1 MGGKTTTTQGKT
13 RPDPRI
19 MKQYL
24 ALVRKASAAADKPY
38 KEYNGELVADPTA
51 DQGRAYAAIRD
62 MQGAYDGYYDNAAA
76 AFDRAGRPI
85 TPIAFS
91 GAEVDKYMNPY
102 ISRVVDATA
111 ANIQR
116 ENAIEQQRV
125 LGNAIAR
132 GSFGGDRA
140 GFAQAELARSQGLA
154 RNQTLAELMSQGY
167 GQALSMFSQQ
177 QGVDLN
183 AQQQNNANA
192 LAQAQGW
199 MGLGQGRTQTDL
211 AQINAQLQAG
221 QLQQQQRQNE
231 LNAKY
236 QQWQNQRAYPF
247 QSIGWLGNIVTGVG
261 NQAGGTQT
269 TTQPNGSL
277 VGGLV
282 GLGTAG
288 LGALSGSLSGSD
300 RRMKTGVARIGRTDD
315 GQPIY
320 KFRYKGDDSGR
331 THIGLMADQVE
342 KHHPEAV
349 HRGVGG
355 LKFVDYDAAT
365 RGVAKRAWGGS
376 VTGSTGSANPY
387 ESTVIGADPFG
398 ENAIVV
404 RVPGL
409 AGGGGLAP
417 IGMDPYEAGV
427 GYIPKPR
434 PIGLGKFTVD
444 TPRVEAPKGLMGT
457 GVDTK
462 DWVDLGKAAKGAMPK
477 VKGLLGIKTPEDVQK
492 QDDGLLPNASYARGG
507 KAVPPRGVSRAA
519 FSQRSAGDNPGNAWG
534 DNGGYPTP
542 GLSPDGMPGYN
553 NPLAANPNGAIMDG
567 WGVGMPDSGL
577 SPTGHIPGMDTGS
590 YVARGWNT
598 QGLPDAP
605 PSRTLNWNSQI
616 AGRYTGMGGPLGPPV
631 AGRVPAVAHARV
643 TAPDYYGTTSLNGG
657 VMGGYSG
664 PMSDAGY
671 GSVADPNNYGG
682 FAGHGY
688 GTHDYGVG
696 AQMTGFT
703 GADNFGF
710 TDFSGNS
717 PSSNGPSSGG
727 SSGGSGG
734 SAGYGT
740 AGDNEPR
747 ARGGRTIAPMPA
759 LPPAAPMGF
768 DTGVAR
774 MRVRR
779 SAPALHQTRS
789 IGDIGGAGGGWDPA
803 GNPVDPGINA
813 GTTADGRTG
822 SPGNGYAD
830 PTFGGT
836 LQDQGGWAD
845 VGGWQNAGDYLR
857 NQLPG
862 DPNGFQGLDFT
873 MPADF
878 SKQPIAERG
887 WGGFGP
893 NGLQPGAMGPAPNP
907 SPLGYSYSPTPTSG
921 GSSGGY
927 GGGFSGSADAPGT
940 AAGTGSFGTAD
951 GYDSRAY
958 GGKVSG
964 GLGALMFA
972 RGGAKVLPPRGG
984 VAAVRAPGA
993 TTRSDGNVIDR
1004 NMEFNPNGSWN
1015 DWSSLGPPP
1024 TDQYGNPLDGRPQG
1038 SYTPPASPPVSEMRP
1053 GMYDTPP
1060 PRFDFTHFDQFG
1072 RPAKPFPGE
1081 TPPLDPTKIPGSL
1094 TPTPVPPT
1102 ITTTIGGRKV
1112 TVPNPA
1118 AAPSVASAGAPMG
1131 SGYNGPMSNAGFGEV
1146 PDPNNYGGFAGHG
1159 YGTHDY
1165 GVGAQMTGFT
1175 GADNFGF
1182 TDFSG
1187 NSPSSNGP
1195 SSGGSSGGYSGATS
1209 GGFGG
1214 ADGFESRAR
1223 GGGVARLK
1231 FASGGVPMS
1240 EYITEEEARAQ
1251 IDKDEEAAARF
1262 VAQGKAEGTVG
1273 ADGKMPRPAAVLN
1286 PEAERRVIPGSRRAI
1301 PMVEEP
1307 DMAPPSKGVAAI
1319 ARVAPETGVAVK
1331 PVPKSGP
1338 AALVEKIRNS
1348 VTGEGEG
1355 FSPETRAALMAAGF
1369 RMMASTNRNPLI
1381 AIGEGGGAGVAQYN
1395 TGVQQTQG
1403 QTRLDLLA
1411 RQLQQEKQ
1419 LREQELAQALPV
1431 QIAQARW
1438 ANRAVPGS
1446 VDVETGKLLVPT
1458 GTESGPQSLP
1468 AGAKGPIAGVPG
1480 VAGGAPKGAPALPPV
1495 PDPAPAP
1502 SPLDAVEPKAPPRAL
1517 SPDEKLP
1524 IPEVPAGAKTV
1535 GWVDKEGKARA
1546 DALVADRVN
1555 RAVNTNAATE
1565 LPLAEINAALARLP
1579 KEGLQAPGAYSPAV
1593 NSFLKQATSI
1603 GNMLGLKLGEVE
1615 DNVGDKELIR
1625 KLALNMANQLS
1636 ANAEQRSFGALLQSV
1651 ETVPTD
1657 QLTTVGARRVS
1668 EAMHAMIERNR
1679 DFSEFITKFRS
1690 DPRNLGV
1697 PLDVAERYFDRY
1709 RPPQFYTNGA
1719 LVRSIPP
1726 EESAKAQNL
1735 LREAVAKKDEARI
1748 AEIKAAF
1755 DKRYGRGTGDAALYF
1770 MRGGEARH

>member
-1 MGGKTTTTQGKT
+1 
-13 RPDPRI
+13 
-19 MKQYL
+19 
-24 ALVRKASAAADKPY
+24 
-38 KEYNGELVADPTA
+38 
-51 DQGRAYAAIRD
+51 
-62 MQGAYDGYYDNAAA
+62 
-76 AFDRAGRPI
+76 
-85 TPIAFS
+85 
-91 GAEVDKYMNPY
+91 
-102 ISRVVDATA
+102 
-111 ANIQR
+111 
-116 ENAIEQQRV
+116 
-125 LGNAIAR
+125 
-132 GSFGGDRA
+132 
-140 GFAQAELARSQGLA
+140 
-154 RNQTLAELMSQGY
+154 
-167 GQALSMFSQQ
+167 
-177 QGVDLN
+177 
-183 AQQQNNANA
+183 
-192 LAQAQGW
+192 
-199 MGLGQGRTQTDL
+199 
-211 AQINAQLQAG
+211 
-221 QLQQQQRQNE
+221 
-231 LNAKY
+231 
-236 QQWQNQRAYPF
+236 
-247 QSIGWLGNIVTGVG
+247 
-261 NQAGGTQT
+261 
-269 TTQPNGSL
+269 
-277 VGGLV
+277 
-282 GLGTAG
+282 
-288 LGALSGSLSGSD
+288 
-300 RRMKTGVARIGRTDD
+300 
-315 GQPIY
+315 
-320 KFRYKGDDSGR
+320 
-331 THIGLMADQVE
+331 
-342 KHHPEAV
+342 
-349 HRGVGG
+349 
-355 LKFVDYDAAT
+355 
-365 RGVAKRAWGGS
+365 
-376 VTGSTGSANPY
+376 
-387 ESTVIGADPFG
+387 
-398 ENAIVV
+398 
-404 RVPGL
+404 
-409 AGGGGLAP
+409 
-417 IGMDPYEAGV
+417 
-427 GYIPKPR
+427 
-434 PIGLGKFTVD
+434 
-444 TPRVEAPKGLMGT
+444 
-457 GVDTK
+457 
-462 DWVDLGKAAKGAMPK
+462 
-477 VKGLLGIKTPEDVQK
+477 
-492 QDDGLLPNASYARGG
+492 
-507 KAVPPRGVSRAA
+507 
-519 FSQRSAGDNPGNAWG
+519 
-534 DNGGYPTP
+534 
-542 GLSPDGMPGYN
+542 
-553 NPLAANPNGAIMDG
+553 
-567 WGVGMPDSGL
+567 
-577 SPTGHIPGMDTGS
+577 
-590 YVARGWNT
+590 
-598 QGLPDAP
+598 
-605 PSRTLNWNSQI
+605 
-616 AGRYTGMGGPLGPPV
+616 MGGPLGPPV

-643 TAPDYYGTTSLNGG
+643 TAPDFRGTTSLTGG
-657 VMGGYSG
+657 VMGGYTG
-664 PMSDAGY
+664 PMSDAGF

-727 SSGGSGG
+727 SSGGYSGG

-759 LPPAAPMGF
+759 LPPAAPAAPMGF

-803 GNPVDPGINA
+803 GNPVDPN
-813 GTTADGRTG
+813 
-822 SPGNGYAD
+822 PMGYEP
-830 PTFGGT
+830 PT
-836 LQDQGGWAD
+836 
-845 VGGWQNAGDYLR
+845 V
-857 NQLPG
+857 G
-862 DPNGFQGLDFT
+862 DPRIDGAFGMFNE
-873 MPADF
+873 PADTLSRPGFDMAPDF
-878 SKQPIAERG
+878 SPEPMANRG
-887 WGGFGP
+887 WSAFGP
-893 NGLQPGAMGPAPNP
+893 NGLQPGAMGPAPNLDP
-907 SPLGYSYSPTPTSG
+907 FGRTFNPNPTAYGYSNMGYGPSG
-921 GSSGGY
+921 ASGSAGTNGGYGEFSGSSGAP
-927 GGGFSGSADAPGT
+927 GGGT
-940 AAGTGSFGTAD
+940 AGEQEP
-951 GYDSRAY
+951 RAR
-958 GGKVSG
+958 GGAVSG

-984 VAAVRAPGA
+984 VAAVRMGSPKEGMSPPDYGSLSFDPNLDPGA
-993 TTRSDGNVIDR
+993 VGNRFTGIDYGYSVYGDTAGAQTTGF
-1004 NMEFNPNGSWN
+1004 NMPPVPASVPISNASVTINTKGVPIAA
-1015 DWSSLGPPP
+1015 PPP
-1024 TDQYGNPLDGRPQG
+1024 T
-1038 SYTPPASPPVSEMRP
+1038 PA
-1053 GMYDTPP
+1053 
-1060 PRFDFTHFDQFG
+1060 
-1072 RPAKPFPGE
+1072 
-1081 TPPLDPTKIPGSL
+1081 
-1094 TPTPVPPT
+1094 PPT
-1102 ITTTIGGRKV
+1102 LTAVVNGRKV

-1131 SGYNGPMSNAGFGEV
+1131 SGYNGPTTNAGFGDV

-1251 IDKDEEAAARF
+1251 LDKDEEAAARF

-1319 ARVAPETGVAVK
+1319 ARVAPDSGVAVK

-1431 QIAQARW
+1431 QIAQARSL
-1438 ANRAVPGS
+1438 NRAVPGS

-1770 MRGGEARH
+1770 MRGGEASH